1 MSLNAYVLAKIVRN
15 VIDERDFASLETN
28 PVFSMKELEELNG
41 WTDDLINY
49 VRDYVNL
56 NVFAGVA

>member
-1 MSLNAYVLAKIVRN
+1 MAKIVRN